1 MFLASDYLSS
11 NLSALLLPLLF
22 LSFLRFLS
30 VVVQKKSEQNY
41 HTPQGVHM
49 NNKSQ
54 RRKENKTVLY
64 VGCFFETVWAA
75 MVSGMVS
82 GTSLVQGNLALAKN
96 IISNR

>member
-1 MFLASDYLSS
+1 
-11 NLSALLLPLLF
+11 
-22 LSFLRFLS
+22 
-30 VVVQKKSEQNY
+30 
-41 HTPQGVHM
+41 M